1 MTRSLGSLLAA
12 IDAPSTGYATLDVVT
27 STFAGVEVLGVTEV
41 AALLGI
47 SRQRVDQL
55 THSDSDFPTAV
66 VTLGRGRLW
75 EKAAI
80 EKWARESGRTIV
92 REN

>member
-1 MTRSLGSLLAA
+1 
-12 IDAPSTGYATLDVVT
+12 
-27 STFAGVEVLGVTEV
+27 VTEV

-47 SRQRVDQL
+47 SRQRVDKL
-55 THSDSDFPTAV
+55 SHTDPDFPAQV

-80 EKWARESGRTIV
+80 VKWAQETGREIKEDG
-92 REN
+92 